1 MEVKIIVKTEVQCP
15 QFSVRILLSLC
26 RCCPYYRYET
36 VDGFVICGWVGKK
49 DDRNF
54 KDGKGN
60 G

>member
-1 MEVKIIVKTEVQCP
+1 MEI
-15 QFSVRILLSLC
+15 RILVMHKVDCKYFGAPLLLTLC
-26 RCCPYYRYET
+26 RNCPNYRYET